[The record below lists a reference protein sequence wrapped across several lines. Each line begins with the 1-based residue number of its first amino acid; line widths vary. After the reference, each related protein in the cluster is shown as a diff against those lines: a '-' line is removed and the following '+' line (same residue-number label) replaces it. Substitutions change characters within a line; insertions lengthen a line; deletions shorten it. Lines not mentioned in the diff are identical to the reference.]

1 MLPPGYANVAICLLS
16 APSYCRVLLMVGK
29 GQVVHLLTFIQGL
42 LINASNTKHMGEFL
56 CICLGGVH
64 VCAQNKEYN
73 WDHHTVRGQ
82 LFIPSLTSL
91 LLKQESYRASHTIYI
106 RNTFLCMWACMLK

>member
-1 MLPPGYANVAICLLS
+1 MLLCVLAV
-16 APSYCRVLLMVGK
+16 PSYCRVLLMVRK

-42 LINASNTKHMGEFL
+42 LINASNTQHMGEFL

-73 WDHHTVRGQ
+73 WDHLEVLQPCTGVEVQRHI
-82 LFIPSLTSL
+82 FI
-91 LLKQESYRASHTIYI
+91 KFY
-106 RNTFLCMWACMLK
+106 